1 MMMSISAIIG
11 QVNGPLSQLIGFLQQ
26 LQDARISLERS
37 EEVHLCHDED
47 NEARQQVPADHP
59 LDIEVCDL
67 SFSYTGSVGKPALS
81 HISLKIP
88 AGSMTAIVGES
99 GSGKTTLMKLLLKFY
114 QPTSGHILL
123 GGCDLQQYAAHSVRH
138 ASGIVMQ
145 DNFLFSDTVL
155 RNICLGEAENAEK
168 LAEATHVACLDDY
181 LSRQP
186 LGLRTKVGSEGMGVS
201 GGEKQRIMIARA
213 VYKNP
218 QYLMLDEAT
227 SSLDAENE
235 RRITEAIDGRFKGR
249 TRIVIAHR
257 LSTVKNA
264 DQIVVLRHGQVVEVG
279 THAQLIAHK
288 GYYYELIK
296 NQLELADGQ

>member
-1 MMMSISAIIG
+1 MH
-11 QVNGPLSQLIGFLQQ
+11 
-26 LQDARISLERS
+26 E
-37 EEVHLCHDED
+37 
-47 NEARQQVPADHP
+47 
-59 LDIEVCDL
+59 
-67 SFSYTGSVGKPALS
+67 
-81 HISLKIP
+81 
-88 AGSMTAIVGES
+88 
-99 GSGKTTLMKLLLKFY
+99 
-114 QPTSGHILL
+114 
-123 GGCDLQQYAAHSVRH
+123 LQQYAAHSVRH

-168 LAEATHVACLDDY
+168 LAEAVHMACLDDY
-181 LSRQP
+181 VKRQP

-235 RRITEAIDGRFKGR
+235 RRITEAIDERFKGR

-279 THAQLIAHK
+279 THAQLITHK